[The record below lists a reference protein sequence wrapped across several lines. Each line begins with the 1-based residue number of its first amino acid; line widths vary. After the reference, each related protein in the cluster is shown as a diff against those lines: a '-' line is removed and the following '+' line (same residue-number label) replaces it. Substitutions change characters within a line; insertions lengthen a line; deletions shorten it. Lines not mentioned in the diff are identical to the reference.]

1 MSSPSLLHQIDV
13 TSSDGTRLRAW
24 TNGGDGPTVLV
35 SNGLGTNP
43 HVWPTLLQP
52 DSGVRVIGWYHRG
65 IGGSERPTSGRLEM
79 DAHLEDAVAVM
90 TALDAASAVLVGW
103 SIGVNVAFE
112 LATQHPE
119 RVRGI
124 LAVAGVPGG
133 TLSTTLAPL
142 RVPPI
147 LAKTLML
154 SLARSATVTGHA
166 MAPVTRRI
174 PWTRFSV
181 DLLRMTRIVSPEAD
195 PALLQTAVQE
205 FFATHPAWY
214 ARMALAASRHP
225 RVSLSSIAVPTTFLA
240 GRSDLL
246 AGAPAMRSAAARIP
260 GARYREVRGT
270 HFIPLERPDV
280 VLEELHALLVRVER
294 AEARGPGSD
303 DPAQEA

>member
-1 MSSPSLLHQIDV
+1 MSSPSLLRQIDV
-13 TSSDGTRLRAW
+13 TSADGTRLRAW
-24 TNGGDGPTVLV
+24 TNDGDGPTVLV

-52 DSGVRVIGWYHRG
+52 TSGVRVIGWYHRG
-65 IGGSERPTSGRLEM
+65 IGGSERPASGRIHM
-79 DAHLEDAVAVM
+79 DAHLEDALAVLS
-90 TALDAASAVLVGW
+90 AFEAESAVVVAW

-112 LATQHPE
+112 LAAQHPE

-133 TLSTTLAPL
+133 TFSTTLAPL

-147 LAKTLML
+147 LANTLML
-154 SLARSATVTGHA
+154 TLARSATVSGHA

-181 DLLRMTRIVSPEAD
+181 DLLRMTRVVAPTAD

-214 ARMALAASRHP
+214 ARMALAASRHG
-225 RVSLSSIAVPTTFLA
+225 RVSLSAINVPTTFLA
-240 GRSDLL
+240 GRGDLL
-246 AGAPAMRSAAARIP
+246 AGAPAMRTAAARIP
-260 GARYREVRGT
+260 GARFREMRGT

-280 VLEELHALLVRVER
+280 VLGELRALLKRVE
-294 AEARGPGSD
+294 
-303 DPAQEA
+303 AQEA